1 VNALSNNY
9 IREERMMKD
18 KKKSLLCRNEKGFTL
33 VELIVVMV
41 ILGLL
46 AALVGPRI
54 FGKVEK
60 AKYNA
65 AKTELEMLGQG
76 LDLFR
81 LDVGRY
87 PTTQEGLQ
95 ALRENP
101 GMDQW
106 DGPYLKK
113 PVPADPWQRPFHYES
128 PGQHGDYD
136 LYSYGVDGTPGGEGD
151 NKDIT
156 SWE

>member
-1 VNALSNNY
+1 VNAISNSY

-18 KKKSLLCRNEKGFTL
+18 KGKRLRCRDERGFTL

-65 AKTELEMLGQG
+65 AKP
-76 LDLFR
+76 R
-81 LDVGRY
+81 
-87 PTTQEGLQ
+87 
-95 ALRENP
+95 
-101 GMDQW
+101 
-106 DGPYLKK
+106 
-113 PVPADPWQRPFHYES
+113 
-128 PGQHGDYD
+128 
-136 LYSYGVDGTPGGEGD
+136 
-151 NKDIT
+151 
-156 SWE
+156 

>member
-1 VNALSNNY
+1 
-9 IREERMMKD
+9 MKD
-18 KKKSLLCRNEKGFTL
+18 KEKSSLCRNERGFTL

-65 AKTELEMLGQG
+65 AKTEVEMLGQG

-81 LDVGRY
+81 LDAGDTPRRRKAFRRFVKTREWTNGTA
-87 PTTQEGLQ
+87 PT
-95 ALRENP
+95 LRSRFRQIRGKDHFIMNRQGSME
-101 GMDQW
+101 
-106 DGPYLKK
+106 Y
-113 PVPADPWQRPFHYES
+113 
-128 PGQHGDYD
+128 YD
-136 LYSYGVDGTPGGEGD
+136 LYSYGVDGTPGGEGE

>member
-1 VNALSNNY
+1 MSGGH
-9 IREERMMKD
+9 MKTRGNHLID
-18 KKKSLLCRNEKGFTL
+18 NPKGFTL
-33 VELIVVMV
+33 IELIVVMV

-46 AALVGPRI
+46 ATLVGPRI

-65 AKTELEMLGQG
+65 AKTEIEMLGQA

-87 PTTQEGLQ
+87 PSTEEGLQ
-95 ALRENP
+95 ALREDP
-101 GMDQW
+101 GIEDLW

-113 PVPADPWQRPFHYES
+113 AVPTDPWKNEFHYQS
-128 PGQHGDYD
+128 PGDHGDYD
-136 LYSYGVDGTPGGEGD
+136 LYSYGADNSSGGEGEA
-151 NKDIT
+151 KDIV